1 MVDFIESHG
10 NAFLAHRLRRSS
22 DRIVD
27 QISGVLHWLG
37 LDVPPRGASMLL
49 LIVERKQI
57 GVVEI
62 SRSLRL
68 SHPLII
74 RMAREFQ
81 ELGLVEV
88 NADPSDGRRRI
99 LSPTDKG
106 HHEAAMLMAFN
117 AELNALFDSLFADI
131 DASLTE
137 VLDRFDAQLEASPIP
152 ARLAALK
159 LTTE

>member
-1 MVDFIESHG
+1 MGDFIESHG

-27 QISGVLHWLG
+27 QISGVLPRLG

-49 LIVERKQI
+49 LIVEREPI

-68 SHPLII
+68 SHPLIV
-74 RMAREFQ
+74 RMAKEFQ
-81 ELGLVEV
+81 ERGLVEI

-99 LSPTDKG
+99 LSPTEKAR
-106 HHEAAMLMAFN
+106 HEAGVLRAFN
-117 AELNALFDSLFADI
+117 ADLNGMFDDVFADI
-131 DASLTE
+131 GASLISI
-137 VLDRFDAQLEASPIP
+137 LDRFDAQLDASPIP
-152 ARLAALK
+152 VRLSK
-159 LTTE
+159 LTSTKE